1 MLISTPAIV
10 ISSVKYGEADL
21 IVKCFTKAEGLKSY
35 ILKGILKSKKGKLRT
50 AYFQPLTLLEIS
62 ANHKNKGNLEYLLDA
77 KVTRP
82 YKTLQNQVIKSS
94 LVLFLSEVLKQCI
107 VEEEKNEKLFD
118 FLEQAFIWLDENES
132 IANFHLLFLLKLS
145 DFLGFYP
152 DESTIELPVFNL
164 MEGVFQNETTN
175 IYCID
180 TNSENP
186 FFKRIFGINF
196 DEWNGLKPTKKERE
210 ACLQLLLLYF
220 QLHLQGFKTPKSLS
234 VLNQIFN

>member
-1 MLISTPAIV
+1 MLITTPAIV
-10 ISSVKYGEADL
+10 ISSVKFGEADL
-21 IVKCFTKAEGLKSY
+21 IVKCLTKAEGLKSY
-35 ILKGILKSKKGKLRT
+35 ILKGILKSKKGKFRT
-50 AYFQPLTLLEIS
+50 AYFQPLTLLDIS
-62 ANHKNKGNLEYLLDA
+62 SNHKNKGTLEYLLDA
-77 KVTRP
+77 KVSRP
-82 YKTLQNQVIKSS
+82 YNTLHNQVVKSS

-118 FLEQAFIWLDENES
+118 FLVKSFHWLDGNEQ

-152 DESTIELPVFNL
+152 DESTLKLPVFNL
-164 MEGVFQNETTN
+164 MDGIFQNEVTN
-175 IYCID
+175 IYCVE

-186 FFKRIFGINF
+186 LFKRLFGINF
-196 DEWNGLKPTKKERE
+196 DALKDLKPTKKERE

-220 QLHLQGFKTPKSLS
+220 QLHLQGFKPPKSLS